1 MPTPV
6 PLTDATTLR
15 RNPDAVWRSFGEETA
30 VLAPASN
37 AVHTLNA
44 VAARCW
50 ELSDG
55 RTLAAILDAIEAEF
69 DVERE
74 RLEADVRAF
83 VEQLVERG
91 LVTLE
96 PA

>member
-1 MPTPV
+1 MST
-6 PLTDATTLR
+6 PLTLSTTLR
-15 RNPDAVWRSFGEETA
+15 RHPDAVWRSFGDEAA

-55 RTLAAILDAIEAEF
+55 RSLAAILDVLEAEF
-69 DVERE
+69 DVDRP

-83 VEQLVERG
+83 IDDLVARG
-91 LVTLE
+91 LVTVE
-96 PA
+96 PD